1 MCSASQR
8 KNLQRPYQPS
18 SNKPSVKCIG
28 PNCHLEKRIGKGGV
42 HDVLCGGGECIF
54 HPKEKGGNLQHS
66 TRGSKQSK
74 GFHGVEFGRDYS
86 DVKLKFKHSSSSGS
100 SIGGLIDT
108 VNHVIDM
115 KVRSIYFL
123 QSTESRNLSTTIH

>member
-1 MCSASQR
+1 M
-8 KNLQRPYQPS
+8 
-18 SNKPSVKCIG
+18 
-28 PNCHLEKRIGKGGV
+28 EKRIGKGGV

-54 HPKEKGGNLQHS
+54 HPKEKGGNSQHS

-74 GFHGVEFGRDYS
+74 GFHGEEFGRDYS

-108 VNHVIDM
+108 VNHVID
-115 KVRSIYFL
+115 VI
-123 QSTESRNLSTTIH
+123 